1 MEKMLETN
9 RELDKIISTI
19 GDLPSSPAIITALI
33 GLTSDTNTDIGKI
46 GKTILAD
53 QSLTAKLL
61 KLSNSSFYGRSKE
74 VVSLREAILLLGF
87 QTLRSLVV
95 ATSTRSLYHS
105 SVSEDTVDALWE
117 HSLATA
123 LASRQIAES
132 IRHPLAEES
141 FIAGLMHDIGKLVML
156 QKLTE
161 DYKKI
166 ISRIMEEGGS
176 FIELEDELF
185 GFNHTDVGL
194 LILHK
199 WSFPKVLSNAVFEHH
214 NPIENEETPA
224 SLAFIVHLADHMVR
238 SFGAGFSDYAVEDL
252 VKLPSAIKLGLDGQQ
267 LETIQS
273 RASERYIMEKDL
285 YSA

>member
-1 MEKMLETN
+1 MEKLLETN
-9 RELDKIISTI
+9 RELDKITSAI
-19 GDLPSSPAIITALI
+19 GDLPSSPAIITTLI
-33 GLTSDTNTDIGKI
+33 GLTSDINTDIGKI

-74 VVSLREAILLLGF
+74 VVSLREAIILLGF

-95 ATSTRSLYHS
+95 ATSTRSLYHGS
-105 SVSEDTVDALWE
+105 ISAATVDVLWE

-123 LASRQIAES
+123 LASRQIAEA
-132 IRHPLAEES
+132 IRHPQAEES
-141 FIAGLMHDIGKLVML
+141 FIAGLMHDLGKLIML
-156 QKLTE
+156 QKLNK

-166 ISRIMEEGGS
+166 ISQVEENGGS
-176 FIELEDELF
+176 FIELEDKTF

-199 WSFPKVLSNAVFEHH
+199 WSFPIILSNAVFEHH
-214 NPIENEETPA
+214 NPIENEESLP
-224 SLAFIVHLADHMVR
+224 SLAYIVHLANHMAK

-252 VKLPSAIKLGLDGQQ
+252 VKLPSAVRLGFDCEQ
-267 LETIQS
+267 LETLQS
-273 RASERYIMEKDL
+273 RASERYAAEKDL
-285 YSA
+285 YAT